1 MREGVPQV
9 PPARCPGLS
18 AAGPA
23 GCEWRGRAV
32 RISVASA
39 RQAFPRVPQGSV
51 DRAWR
56 PRAPAAP
63 ALGRHPWVRLDWGG
77 GCRCSSPHRIVS
89 DTVLAPNLY
98 SFFKKGNPNKLE
110 KNTKQW
116 QNHTMLS

>member
-77 GCRCSSPHRIVS
+77 VQVQQPAPHRLRHCSSPQSLFI
-89 DTVLAPNLY
+89 
-98 SFFKKGNPNKLE
+98 F
-110 KNTKQW
+110 
-116 QNHTMLS
+116 